1 MTKRRILLAVGSV
14 VVVASL
20 VAFARPAPDL
30 SVHIPAPGSYDVEI
44 LRDTWGVPHVFGKT
58 DAATAYGLGYAHA
71 EDDYATIEEALLQS
85 RGTAA
90 AKLGAEAAPIDYI
103 VQLLRVRETVEAE
116 FETQLSPEVR
126 AVCQGYADGVN
137 HWAALHPEKV
147 AANVLPYTAQDIVAG
162 FYFKSPFFFGVDNA
176 VKSLMGSSRPGEVSK
191 KKPTEEN
198 ADGEVA
204 TGTPPL
210 TAGDGVAGMVAT
222 RRWLTQEMPVGSNT
236 FAVSPKRSA
245 DGSTMLNINS
255 HQPWDGV
262 VAWYEAHLVS
272 DEGWD
277 VVGGTF
283 PGAPV
288 ILHGHNRHL
297 GWAHTVNKPDLV
309 DIYVL
314 EINPDNPNQYRFD
327 GEWRDFEVGTAR
339 MKVKLWGPISWTFT
353 RETLW
358 CDYGPAIRTDH
369 GVYAVRYAGLG
380 DIRQVEQWYRM
391 GKAST
396 YDQWL
401 EAVKMQGFASFN
413 ISYAD
418 ETGRIGYFYNARMPK
433 RHPGY
438 DWKKLLPGDTSETL
452 WTDYEPFESLPQVV
466 NPECGFLYNCNNTPF
481 ECTDGSENPQP
492 DDFPASYGIETHM
505 TNRALR
511 ARELFSD
518 DEEITQEEFIAY
530 KNDHAYADDSEVVQK
545 IRELLSATLPDEPI
559 LQRAREV
566 IANWDFGT
574 DADNRGAAMAL
585 LATRPNPDGGASS
598 GSLDRMLENI
608 RSWAPVLEEHHGRL
622 DPRWE
627 EVCRLERGNLDLG
640 LSGGPD
646 ALRAI
651 YCLFPEDGGLH
662 GFEDGDVPGK
672 GGDCYILIPRW
683 SKDGKLLS
691 ESIHQYGAAA
701 TVPES
706 PHYADQSPLF
716 ARMELKPVWM
726 DEEAIR
732 ANLERAYAPGE

>member
-1 MTKRRILLAVGSV
+1 MKRLLQFAVVGLFVVGILVALGLPREDL
-14 VVVASL
+14 ASL
-20 VAFARPAPDL
+20 VPP
-30 SVHIPAPGSYDVEI
+30 PGSYEVEI

-90 AKLGAEAAPIDYI
+90 SQLGQEAAPIDYI
-103 VQLLRVRETVEAE
+103 VQLLRVRETVAAE
-116 FETQLSPEVR
+116 FETQLSPEVQ

-147 AANVLPYTAQDIVAG
+147 ARGVLPYTAEDIVAG

-176 VKSLMGSSRPGEVSK
+176 VKSLMGDKRPGEVSEK
-191 KKPTEEN
+191 AESLSEPESD
-198 ADGEVA
+198 A
-204 TGTPPL
+204 
-210 TAGDGVAGMVAT
+210 VAGMAAT
-222 RRWLTQEMPVGSNT
+222 RRWLTDEMPVGSNT

-272 DEGWD
+272 EEGWD

-314 EINPDNPNQYRFD
+314 EINPENPDQYLFD
-327 GEWRDFEVGTAR
+327 GVWKDFEKGTA
-339 MKVKLWGPISWTFT
+339 KINVKLWGPISWTFS

-391 GKAST
+391 GKAET
-396 YDQWL
+396 YEEWL
-401 EAVKMQGFASFN
+401 AAVKMQGFASFN
-413 ISYAD
+413 IAYAD
-418 ETGRIGYFYNARMPK
+418 KTGGIGYFYNARMPK

-438 DWKKLLPGDTSETL
+438 DWSQLLPGNTSETL
-452 WTDYEPFESLPQVV
+452 WTEYESFDALPQVV
-466 NPECGFLYNCNNTPF
+466 NPACGFLYNCNNTPF
-481 ECTDGSENPQP
+481 ECTAADENPSP
-492 DDFPASYGIETHM
+492 EAFPQTFGIETHM

-511 ARELFSD
+511 ARELLTA
-518 DEEITQEEFIAY
+518 DEAITEEEFHEY
-530 KNDHAYADDSEVVQK
+530 KNDHAYAADSEVVTK
-545 IRELLSATLPDEPI
+545 IRSLLAADVPAEPI
-559 LQRAREV
+559 VREAVEV
-566 IANWDFGT
+566 IRSWDYGT
-574 DADNRGAAMAL
+574 EADNRSAAMAL
-585 LATRPNPDGGASS
+585 LATRPNPDGGATS
-598 GSLDRMLENI
+598 GSVEAMLDNI
-608 RSWAPVLEEHHGRL
+608 RAWAPVLKEHHGRL

-627 EVCRLERGNLDLG
+627 EVCRLERGDLDLG

-651 YCLFPEDGGLH
+651 YCMFIREGTLF
-662 GFEDGDVPGK
+662 GFEDGDLPGK
-672 GGDCYILIPRW
+672 GGDCYILMPRW
-683 SKDGKLLS
+683 SSDGTLRS
-691 ESIHQYGAAA
+691 ASIHQYGAAA

-726 DEEAIR
+726 DEAEIR

>member
-1 MTKRRILLAVGSV
+1 MARRVWLTLLAITFVIGLIV
-14 VVVASL
+14 VL
-20 VAFARPAPDL
+20 QPPADYSGL
-30 SVHIPAPGSYDVEI
+30 IPTDGTYEVRI
-44 LRDTWGVPHVFGKT
+44 LRDSWGVPHVFGKT

-90 AKLGAEAAPIDYI
+90 AKYGQEAAPIDYI

-137 HWAALHPEKV
+137 HWAALHPSKV
-147 AANVLPYTAQDIVAG
+147 SAGVLPYTAHDIVAG

-176 VKSLMGSSRPGEVSK
+176 VKSLMGTKRPGEVSRK
-191 KKPTEEN
+191 TDASSAEAAGTAPGGSP
-198 ADGEVA
+198 AVDGFA
-204 TGTPPL
+204 
-210 TAGDGVAGMVAT
+210 AT
-222 RRWLTQEMPVGSNT
+222 RRWLTEEMPVGSNT
-236 FAVSPKRSA
+236 FAVSPQRSA

-309 DIYVL
+309 DLYVL
-314 EINPDNPNQYRFD
+314 EINPENANQYRFD
-327 GEWRDFEVGTAR
+327 GAWRDFEVGTAQI
-339 MKVKLWGPISWTFT
+339 KVALWGPITWTFS

-358 CDYGPAIRTDH
+358 CEYGPAIRTDH

-396 YDQWL
+396 YDEWL

-413 ISYAD
+413 IAYAD

-452 WTDYEPFESLPQVV
+452 WTDYEPFDALPQVV
-466 NPECGFLYNCNNTPF
+466 NPACGFLYNCNNTPF
-481 ECTDGSENPQP
+481 ECTAKQENPRP
-492 DDFPASYGIETHM
+492 EDFPATFGIETHM

-511 ARELFSD
+511 ARELFGND
-518 DEEITQEEFIAY
+518 DEITEEEFHAY
-530 KNDHAYADDSEVVQK
+530 KNDHAYAADSEVVGK
-545 IRELLSATLPDEPI
+545 IRELLAAEVPDEPI
-559 LQRAREV
+559 VKRALQV
-566 IANWDFGT
+566 IANWDYGT
-574 DADNRGAAMAL
+574 EGENRAAALAL

-598 GSLDRMLENI
+598 GSVQAMFNNI
-608 RSWAPVLEEHHGRL
+608 RSWAPVLEQHHGRL
-622 DPRWE
+622 DPRWD
-627 EVCRLERGNLDLG
+627 EVCRLERGGLDLG

-651 YCLFPEDGGLH
+651 YCMFLEDGTLH
-662 GFEDGDVPGK
+662 GFEDGDLPGK
-672 GGDCYILIPRW
+672 GGDCYILMPRW
-683 SKDGKLLS
+683 DSDGELRS
-691 ESIHQYGAAA
+691 RSIHQYGAAA

-706 PHYADQSPLF
+706 LHYADQSPLF
-716 ARMELKPVWM
+716 ARMQLKPVWM
-726 DEEAIR
+726 DEADIR
-732 ANLERAYAPGE
+732 ANLEREYAPGE

>member
-1 MTKRRILLAVGSV
+1 MKRRAWLAVAAGA
-14 VVVASL
+14 VVAGL
-20 VAFARPAPDL
+20 VAFARPAVDGSAFVPK
-30 SVHIPAPGSYDVEI
+30 PGTYDVRI
-44 LRDTWGVPHVFGKT
+44 LRDRWGVPHVFGKT
-58 DAATAYGLGYAHA
+58 DAATAYGLGFAHA

-85 RGTAA
+85 RGTSA
-90 AKLGAEAAPIDYI
+90 AKVGQEAAPIDYI
-103 VQLLRVRETVEAE
+103 VQLLRVRETVEEE

-137 HWAALHPEKV
+137 HWAALHPDKV
-147 AANVLPYTAQDIVAG
+147 AAGVLPYTAHDIVAG

-176 VKSLMGSSRPGEVSK
+176 VKSLMGSSRPGEVSQRND
-191 KKPTEEN
+191 E
-198 ADGEVA
+198 A
-204 TGTPPL
+204 
-210 TAGDGVAGMVAT
+210 AGDSTGQTTMVGDAVEGLAAT
-222 RRWLTQEMPVGSNT
+222 RRWLTADMPVGSNT

-314 EINPDNPNQYRFD
+314 DINPDNANQYRLD
-327 GEWRDFEVGTAR
+327 GQWQDFEVGTA
-339 MKVKLWGPISWTFT
+339 KINVKLWGPISWTFN

-358 CDYGPAIRTDH
+358 CAYGPAIRTDH

-391 GKAST
+391 GKATS
-396 YDQWL
+396 YDEWL
-401 EAVKMQGFASFN
+401 DAVRMQGFASFN
-413 ISYAD
+413 IAYAD
-418 ETGRIGYFYNARMPK
+418 ATGTIGYFYNARMPK

-452 WTDYEPFESLPQVV
+452 WTDYEPFDTLPKVV

-481 ECTDGSENPQP
+481 ECTGPDENPSP
-492 DDFPASYGIETHM
+492 EDFPPTFGIETHM

-511 ARELFSD
+511 ARQLFGS
-518 DEEITQEEFIAY
+518 DEEITEEEFLAY
-530 KNDHAYADDSEVVQK
+530 KNDHAYADDSEVARKVQ
-545 IRELLSATLPDEPI
+545 ELLAADLPDEPI
-559 LQRAREV
+559 VQRAIEV
-566 IANWDFGT
+566 IGRWDYGT
-574 DADNRGAAMAL
+574 LGDNRSAALAL

-598 GSLDRMLENI
+598 GSVEAMLDNI
-608 RSWAPVLEEHHGRL
+608 RTWGPVLEEHHGRL
-622 DPRWE
+622 DPRWD
-627 EVCRLERGNLDLG
+627 EVCRLERGDLDLG

-651 YCLFPEDGGLH
+651 YCMFIRDGTLF
-662 GFEDGDVPGK
+662 GFEDGDLPGK
-672 GGDCYILIPRW
+672 GGYCYILIPRW
-683 SKDGKLLS
+683 ESDGTLRS

-726 DEEAIR
+726 DEAEIR
-732 ANLERAYAPGE
+732 ANLEREYRPGE